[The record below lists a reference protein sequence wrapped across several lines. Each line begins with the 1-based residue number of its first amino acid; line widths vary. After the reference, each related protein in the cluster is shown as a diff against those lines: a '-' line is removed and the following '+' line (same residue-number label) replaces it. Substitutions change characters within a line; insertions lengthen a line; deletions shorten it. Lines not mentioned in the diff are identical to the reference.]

1 MITPASSAQRQPS
14 TPTPHSPPGTP
25 HFGGAH
31 PSAGA
36 ESWYLTGHLRD
47 EDGADHTWAV
57 GLLRHRDTGDP
68 ADEPGYR
75 LYVLHRGPDGNSCGT
90 WITPAALRALRRT
103 IDSDELLDPRV
114 RRALSEALAQGPM
127 LPDRLLRGP
136 VTASPEG
143 LDLRVGDV
151 ASLRREDDGTFRLSF
166 REETHFELLLTPVK
180 PAATEAEPAGDS
192 AGEDGAAGF
201 ASLFLPRLDVRGT
214 LRTGEGTTKRVA
226 GQAWFQHG
234 RRTGHDSGPRTP
246 VPAAHTW
253 TWAGLHL
260 DNGWEISATAQLPE
274 SPDTDSA
281 VLARATAVAPDG
293 AVSHHAMS
301 WEPLRHWTSLA
312 TLNTY
317 PTAVR
322 LSVPDLELHLDV
334 TAPRTPHE
342 VRTFIVGRAFWESPA
357 TARGT
362 MDGLPATG
370 TAVLRTIPNNTI
382 DDIEGY
388 MRRGHGIA
396 RAEAAAVYPD
406 TAADITGVD
415 LLAGTHD
422 GTRLDATAHARLHQA
437 LAAPVLHLLNKPG
450 RSWRAYVAGSVLC
463 LLDTDPEPYRPLTA
477 ATEILH
483 TSALVID
490 DVQDGST
497 TRRGLPS
504 VHEVFGTAA
513 AITAG
518 TLGYYTFDPLLQR
531 VPQADAATMLRV
543 YQLYLRA
550 MRAAHAGQALD
561 LAGHHSAFDEAI
573 ESGDPTALLEQ
584 IRTTHRLKTGML
596 VRSTAEVAAILGGA
610 DVAQLAAI
618 CDYFENVGLAY
629 QISDD
634 VADLYGMA
642 TPAAYRQG
650 VVVRTPALDLINGA
664 VTYPVAHAIGL
675 LDAPDRRR
683 LHRALQVR
691 SEADVADAA
700 ELLMSCGALTACLE
714 EARGMVDRTWEVL
727 DPLLPHTPHKAMAR
741 ALGWYAAHRG
751 PENDHVPG

>member
-1 MITPASSAQRQPS
+1 MSTPASSAEKQPS
-14 TPTPHSPPGTP
+14 APTPHAPPGALP
-25 HFGGAH
+25 FGGAH

-36 ESWYLTGHLRD
+36 ESWYLTGHLCD
-47 EDGADHTWAV
+47 EDGAEHTWAV
-57 GLLRHRDTGDP
+57 GLLRHRDAGDP
-68 ADEPGYR
+68 DTGPGHR
-75 LYVLHRGPDGNSCGT
+75 LYVLHHGPGGMSYGT
-90 WITPAALRALRRT
+90 WITPAALRALRRA

-114 RRALSEALAQGPM
+114 RSTLSEALEQGPL
-127 LPDRLLRGP
+127 LPDRLLREP
-136 VTASPEG
+136 VTEAPDG

-151 ASLRREDDGTFRLSF
+151 ASLRREDDGSFRLAF
-166 REETHFELLLTPVK
+166 REGTRFELLLTPVK
-180 PAATEAEPAGDS
+180 PAAAEGD
-192 AGEDGAAGF
+192 GGGF
-201 ASLFLPRLDVRGT
+201 ASQFLPRLDVQGT
-214 LRTGEGTTKRVA
+214 LRSGEGATQRVV

-234 RRTGHDSGPRTP
+234 RQTGDGSAPQTP
-246 VPAAHTW
+246 VLAGHTW

-260 DNGWEISATAQLPE
+260 DNGWEISATAHLPE
-274 SPDTDSA
+274 SPDADPA
-281 VLARATAVAPDG
+281 VPARATAVAPDG
-293 AVSHHAMS
+293 TVSHHEMS

-317 PTAVR
+317 PTAAR
-322 LSVPDLELHLDV
+322 LSVPDLDLQLDV
-334 TAPRTPHE
+334 TAPQDRHE
-342 VRTFIVGRAFWESPA
+342 VRTFIVGRAFRESPA

-362 MDGLPATG
+362 MNGLPAEG
-370 TAVLRTIPNNTI
+370 KAVLRTIPNNTI

-406 TAADITGVD
+406 TAADTAGVD

-422 GTRLDATAHARLHQA
+422 GTRLDPTAHARLHQA
-437 LAAPVLHLLNKPG
+437 LAAPVLHLLNMPG

-463 LLDTDPEPYRPLTA
+463 LLDTDPEPYRALTA

-497 TRRGLPS
+497 TRRGLPC

-561 LAGHHSAFDEAI
+561 LAGHHATFDEAI

-610 DVAQLAAI
+610 DEAQLAAI

-650 VVVRTPALDLINGA
+650 VVVRTPALDLINGT

-675 LDAPDRRR
+675 LNGHDRRR
-683 LHRALQVR
+683 LQRALQVR

-700 ELLMSCGALTACLE
+700 ELLMSCGALTVCLG
-714 EARGMVDRTWEVL
+714 EARDMVDRTWEVL
-727 DPLLPHTPHKAMAR
+727 DPLLPHTLHKAMAR
-741 ALGWYAAHRG
+741 ALGWYAAQRG
-751 PENDHVPG
+751 PENDHVHAQVPA

>member
-1 MITPASSAQRQPS
+1 MITPASSAPKQPS
-14 TPTPHSPPGTP
+14 APTPQSLPGTR
-25 HFGGAH
+25 HFGDAD

-47 EDGADHTWAV
+47 EDGAAHTWAV
-57 GLLRHRDTGDP
+57 GLLRQRDPQDP
-68 ADEPGYR
+68 AAEPGYR
-75 LYVLHRGPDGNSCGT
+75 LYVLHRGPGGMSYGT
-90 WITPAALRALRRT
+90 WITPTALRALHDT
-103 IDSDELLDPRV
+103 ISSDEALDPRV
-114 RRALSEALAQGPM
+114 RRALTEALAQGPL
-127 LPDRLLRGP
+127 LPDRLLREP
-136 VTASPEG
+136 VTESSDG

-151 ASLRREDDGTFRLSF
+151 VSLRREDDGRFRLAF
-166 REETHFELLLTPVK
+166 RQAAHFELLLTPVK
-180 PAATEAEPAGDS
+180 PAATETESEGD
-192 AGEDGAAGF
+192 GVGDTAGF

-214 LRTGEGTTKRVA
+214 LRLGEGASKRVT

-234 RRTGHDSGPRTP
+234 RQAGHGPDPQATG
-246 VPAAHTW
+246 PAGHTW
-253 TWAGLHL
+253 TWTGLHL
-260 DNGWEISATAQLPE
+260 DNGWEISATAHAPE
-274 SPDTDSA
+274 PADTTSA
-281 VLARATAVAPDG
+281 VLARATAVDPDG
-293 AVSHHAMS
+293 VVSHHDMS
-301 WEPLRHWTSLA
+301 CEPLRHWTSLA

-317 PTAVR
+317 PTALR
-322 LSVPDLELHLDV
+322 LSVPALDLHLDV
-334 TAPRTPHE
+334 TAAHSPHE

-362 MDGLPATG
+362 MNGLPTTA

-396 RAEAAAVYPD
+396 RDEAAVVYPD
-406 TAADITGVD
+406 TAADIAGVD
-415 LLAGTHD
+415 RLAGTHA
-422 GTRLDATAHARLHQA
+422 GTRLDATAHTRLHQA

-490 DVQDGST
+490 DIQDGST

-531 VPQADAATMLRV
+531 VPQADASTMLRV

-561 LAGHHSAFDEAI
+561 LAGHHSTFDEAI
-573 ESGDPTALLEQ
+573 ETGDPTALLEQ

-610 DVAQLAAI
+610 DEAQLAAI

-634 VADLYGMA
+634 AADLYGMA

-650 VVVRTPALDLINGA
+650 VVVRTPALDLINGT
-664 VTYPVAHAIGL
+664 VTYPVAQAIGL
-675 LDAPDRRR
+675 LDAHDRRR
-683 LHRALQVR
+683 LHRALHVR

-700 ELLMSCGALTACLE
+700 ELLMSCGALTACLA
-714 EARGMVDRTWEVL
+714 EARDLVDRTWETL

-741 ALGWYAAHRG
+741 ALGWYAAQRG
-751 PENDHVPG
+751 PENDHVPA

>member
-1 MITPASSAQRQPS
+1 MITPAPSAQKQSSA
-14 TPTPHSPPGTP
+14 PTPHPPPGTRP
-25 HFGGAH
+25 FGGAY

-47 EDGADHTWAV
+47 EDDAEHSWAV
-57 GLLRHRDTGDP
+57 GLLRHRDTDDP
-68 ADEPGYR
+68 AAGPGHR
-75 LYVLHRGPDGNSCGT
+75 LYVLHRGPDGMSYGT

-114 RRALSEALAQGPM
+114 RKALSEALAQGPM
-127 LPDRLLRGP
+127 LPDRLLPEP
-136 VTASPEG
+136 VTESADG
-143 LDLRVGDV
+143 LDIRVGEV
-151 ASLRREDDGTFRLSF
+151 ASLRREDDGSFRLAF
-166 REETHFELLLTPVK
+166 REEAGFELLLTPVK
-180 PAATEAEPAGDS
+180 PAAAETEG
-192 AGEDGAAGF
+192 AGEDDADGF
-201 ASLFLPRLDVRGT
+201 ASLFLPRLDVVGT
-214 LRTGEGTTKRVA
+214 LRTREGATKRVA

-234 RRTGHDSGPRTP
+234 RQAGHDAGAQTP
-246 VPAAHTW
+246 VPAGHTW
-253 TWAGLHL
+253 TWTGLHL
-260 DNGWEISATAQLPE
+260 DNGWEISATAQVPE
-274 SPDTDSA
+274 STDTA
-281 VLARATAVAPDG
+281 PGVLARATAVAPDG
-293 AVSHHAMS
+293 AVSHHEMS

-312 TLNTY
+312 TLNAY

-322 LSVPDLELHLDV
+322 LSVPALGLLLDV
-334 TAPRTPHE
+334 TAPPTPHE

-362 MDGLPATG
+362 MGGLPATG

-406 TAADITGVD
+406 TAQDVAGVD

-561 LAGHHSAFDEAI
+561 LAGHHATFDEAV

-610 DVAQLAAI
+610 DEAQLAAI

-650 VVVRTPALDLINGA
+650 VVVRTPALDLINGT
-664 VTYPVAHAIGL
+664 VTYPVAHAVGL
-675 LDAPDRRR
+675 LDAHERRR
-683 LHRALQVR
+683 LHRALRVR

-700 ELLMSCGALTACLE
+700 ELLMSCGALTVCLG

-741 ALGWYAAHRG
+741 ALGWYAAQRG